1 MGTFNNK
8 IEAEFTPPKKWVL
21 SRSLSYQNTDIDM
34 SALELVGVNAKKGLL
49 QIWLV
54 HQKSYGMLLLPGM

>member
-21 SRSLSYQNTDIDM
+21 SRMLSYQNYDIDM
-34 SALELVGVNAKKGLL
+34 SALEAVDVKTDANKIKC
-49 QIWLV
+49 V
-54 HQKSYGMLLLPGM
+54 K